1 MIIDNHVHVGWYTDG
16 YHSPRDVWYSEL
28 AAGVNGMVVSSTST
42 CAELYKV
49 VVRELRELV
58 RLGGNRIFPILWLT
72 PTMLKKKYA
81 LPYML
86 HSIKWRGIKMHWEA
100 HPEWAHNDKLV
111 KKALEVAREVG
122 GPILIHT
129 GCDAT
134 SHAGLFIDLISQ
146 HNDLIFVLAHGR
158 PVDETMKVL
167 ELCPNTYVD
176 TAFMPMSDLHTII
189 DKGYSSRV
197 IFGTD
202 TPINHVF
209 YKELTTENFISNH
222 IEQIKTVFPKEANA
236 ILSRCPYQ

>member
-49 VVRELRELV
+49 VVRELHELV
-58 RLGGNRIFPILWLT
+58 RLGGNRIFPVLWLT
-72 PTMLKKKYA
+72 PMMLKKKYA

-86 HSIKWRGIKMHWEA
+86 HSKIKWRGIKMHWEA
-100 HPEWAHNDKLV
+100 HPEWAHNATLV
-111 KKALEVAREVG
+111 KRALDVARKVG

-129 GCDAT
+129 GCDTT
-134 SHAGLFIDLISQ
+134 SHAGLFIDLIKQ

-158 PVDETMKVL
+158 PVDETMEVL
-167 ELCPNTYVD
+167 RQCPNTYVD
-176 TAFMPMSDLHTII
+176 TAFMPMINFHMFI
-189 DKGYSSRV
+189 DNGFSNRI

-202 TPINHVF
+202 APINHIF
-209 YKELTTENFISNH
+209 YKGLSTEDFIRNH
-222 IEQIKTVFPKEANA
+222 IEQIKTECPLESNA
-236 ILSRCPYQ
+236 ILSRCPY